1 MPNPSEETEAQKDR
15 NAPPNHAEP
24 GCARPRRPVPHGL
37 GPGTP
42 WGCPRPLP
50 RRGGR
55 QDAGADRP
63 APGRGPRSCHVP
75 THHPRENGASRAEDS
90 SRRAEVARGGRD
102 AGAAGTG
109 RTLGV
114 LRAAEA
120 RARPVRWVG
129 TWGTGLGEV
138 AADRLFLQSVSQVQ
152 ASVELPG
159 EETEAQRRH
168 LPEVTQAVSGN
179 PGLPSARP
187 ATALDRHMQQM
198 TSRRLG
204 WTLAAQYS

>member
-63 APGRGPRSCHVP
+63 PPGRGPRSCHVP

-129 TWGTGLGEV
+129 HG
-138 AADRLFLQSVSQVQ
+138 
-152 ASVELPG
+152 
-159 EETEAQRRH
+159 
-168 LPEVTQAVSGN
+168 
-179 PGLPSARP
+179 
-187 ATALDRHMQQM
+187 ALDWERWQLTDSSFKVSPRYRHQWSCQVRKLRHRED
-198 TSRRLG
+198 TCQRSRRPSVGTQDSHLRG
-204 WTLAAQYS
+204 RLPPLTVTCNR